1 VGLFANLFGLIAAA
15 HALLPRSDVW
25 AILERC
31 RTMEDAE
38 LDGLFQHAVA
48 AIDAGDVP
56 TLERL
61 LAQHPRLVR
70 ERLESP
76 GPWLRDQIGP
86 ALDGFFNRPYLLWF
100 VTEDAVRTGRLSANV
115 ADIARVIIQAAKRT
129 GVDDL
134 QNQLDSTLHFAVCSP
149 IGWDDGRQLELID
162 VLIDAGALMDG
173 APVQAL
179 ICCNTAAAEHVLRR
193 GARLTLPAA
202 VCLERWDDL
211 NRLAREASA
220 TEKQVALGLA
230 ALNGK
235 AEGLAR
241 LLPFGV
247 DLDAFTSEFYS
258 HATPLHHAVW
268 SGRLDAV
275 KVLVEAGAKL
285 DTKDTAEDATP
296 LGWAE
301 YADSS
306 PKASVE
312 GKQFREIAAY
322 LRAKGAR

>member
-1 VGLFANLFGLIAAA
+1 MN
-15 HALLPRSDVW
+15 
-25 AILERC
+25 
-31 RTMEDAE
+31 DAE
-38 LDGLFQHAVA
+38 LDGLFRQAVA
-48 AIDAGDVP
+48 AIDAGDVS

-70 ERLESP
+70 ERLETP

-100 VTEDAVRTGRLSANV
+100 VTEDAVRTGRLSPNV
-115 ADIARVIIQAAKRT
+115 AEVARVIIRAARRA

-134 QNQLDSTLHFAVCSP
+134 QNQLDSTLHFAVCSR
-149 IGWDDGRQLELID
+149 IGRDDGRQIELLD
-162 VLIDAGALMDG
+162 VLIDEGASIEG

-179 ICCNTAAAEHVLRR
+179 ICSNIAAAEHVLRR

-211 NRLAREASA
+211 NGLAGEASA
-220 TEKQVALGLA
+220 TEEQVALGLA

-241 LLPFGV
+241 LLPLGV
-247 DLDAFTSEFYS
+247 DLDAFTSGFYS

-268 SGRLDAV
+268 SGCLDAV

-285 DTKDTAEDATP
+285 DTKDTAEHATP

-301 YADSS
+301 YAASL

-312 GKQFREIAAY
+312 GKQFGEIAVY
-322 LRAKGAR
+322 LRAKGAS

>member
-1 VGLFANLFGLIAAA
+1 
-15 HALLPRSDVW
+15 
-25 AILERC
+25 
-31 RTMEDAE
+31 MEAAE
-38 LDGLFQHAVA
+38 LDGLFQQAIA

-56 TLERL
+56 TLDRL

-70 ERLESP
+70 DRLESP
-76 GPWLRDQIGP
+76 GPWLRDQIGT

-100 VTEDAVRTGRLSANV
+100 VTEDAVRTGQLTPNV
-115 ADIARVIIQAAKRT
+115 ADIARLIIQAARRT

-134 QNQLDSTLHFAVCSP
+134 QSQLDSTLHFAVCSP
-149 IGWDDGRQLELID
+149 IGRDDGRQLELLD
-162 VLIDAGALMDG
+162 VLIDAGAAMED

-179 ICCNTAAAEHVLRR
+179 ICHNTAAAEHLLRR

-202 VCLERWDDL
+202 VCLGRWDNL
-211 NRLAREASA
+211 NRLAAESSA

-235 AEGLAR
+235 AAGLER
-241 LLPFGV
+241 LLTLGV
-247 DLDAFTSEFYS
+247 DLDAFTSGFYS

-268 SGRLDAV
+268 SGSLDAV
-275 KVLVEAGAKL
+275 KVLVEAGARL
-285 DTKDTAEDATP
+285 DTKDKAEHATP

-301 YADSS
+301 YANTL

-312 GKQFREIAAY
+312 GKQFGEIAAY

>member
-1 VGLFANLFGLIAAA
+1 
-15 HALLPRSDVW
+15 
-25 AILERC
+25 
-31 RTMEDAE
+31 MKDAE
-38 LDGLFQHAVA
+38 LDVLFQQAVA

-76 GPWLRDQIGP
+76 GSWLRDQIGP

-100 VTEDAVRTGRLSANV
+100 VTEDAVRTGRLAANV
-115 ADIARVIIQAAKRT
+115 AEVARLIIQAARRT

-134 QNQLDSTLHFAVCSP
+134 QSQLDSTLHFAVCSP
-149 IGWDDGRQLELID
+149 IGREDGRQLELID
-162 VLIDAGALMDG
+162 VLIDAGASIEG

-179 ICCNTAAAEHVLRR
+179 ICYNTAAAEHLLRR
-193 GARLTLPAA
+193 GATLTLPAA

-211 NRLAREASA
+211 NRLAREASV

-241 LLPFGV
+241 LLPLGV
-247 DLDAFTSEFYS
+247 DLDAFTSGFYS

-285 DTKDTAEDATP
+285 DTKDTAEHATP

-301 YADSS
+301 YAGSL
-306 PKASVE
+306 PKKS
-312 GKQFREIAAY
+312 GDKNQFGEIAAY
-322 LRAKGAR
+322 LRAKGAS